1 MTLVTFYLSP
11 AGHRAAPDTIMNAPR
26 IVRPLVLLLWAA
38 SAPSL
43 EAQEPRL
50 NPALDTSTVT
60 ERILPRPVISAM
72 PADSAGELQYLLPG
86 ITMEQGGISIRGSEP
101 GATARR
107 VDGFDVTT
115 GSRRPGVV
123 VPIQL
128 VREIRLR
135 SGPEDATSGATGS
148 ARIDTRLSGDEPG
161 TARARFAT
169 DRFSGDRS
177 LGINRLEGTLTRRL
191 REGSMFLAG
200 AVTGQSSIE
209 LGMGARDIL
218 GFRTAGI
225 DTTVSFL
232 DPGAGTA
239 RVVDVPAFAVSR
251 GDCAVLDDL
260 GPSSLAENYDTDCTG
275 DRTPGTGGTSLQFAA
290 GADFPMGQS
299 TKVSLLTLRSRESQ
313 RLPRMQDALIP
324 SNTFAGEHRS
334 RLYGVRF
341 ESPFGRG
348 KGSGTLSVAL
358 SRQSNETNV
367 GPLTPDSELDSRDP
381 ALGILFSGLDFRWDL
396 ESFPLDEALAE
407 AFRTNDLTVSTS
419 PYDVLNPDQYNL
431 VNEFRDGPY
440 ALHTAPESGGPL
452 GALLNS
458 RETRT
463 AAEVSA
469 TWLAS
474 RNARLRVGG
483 DYTWYGLTHYQH
495 NLTSNAGADLYL
507 ASPNRMALYAEE
519 RFGYDRVR
527 VDLGLRYDRFSSG
540 AVRPYVLDTLATIP
554 GSGGGSNPAY
564 GTYSYFPRWVSYSDA
579 DGMATINGQPMP
591 LVEGREDASHGAWS
605 PRASIRMVAR
615 PGTIVRAAAS
625 RSAVL
630 PELHAVFTGVNTDL
644 ARTFSGATWGGDLGF
659 TRGWSLE
666 LGARQTLGA
675 HGWLDGVAFSRT
687 LSNVPLPVV
696 QQLADPNRLGAPT
709 GIRVWENSLGRSAR
723 GIEGAFGW
731 HRGTVDLSLGLTL
744 QRVRHRFT
752 SEGPIASES
761 VNPAIWERPRV
772 LSALLA
778 YDSRGEDP
786 GPREAGARVG
796 LGLRWGSGLPY
807 TRCLRGHRDD
817 ELARSGE
824 ACLHVTSEDVLAFRL
839 PAFLQLDLRASTDLS
854 AGPGGVTL
862 FAEAR
867 NLLNRR
873 NTVGVY
879 AVTGETSNEIARL
892 LVTSDDLDSYAN
904 EAQAN
909 GVLQPDGDIDLR
921 FAGAGASGCESWTG
935 TNMDAAA
942 PSCVAL
948 VRAEQRWGNGDG
960 LFARPEQQAAADAR
974 FDERFQ
980 AGFFGA
986 PRRVRVGLEVSF

>member
-1 MTLVTFYLSP
+1 MKPPLI
-11 AGHRAAPDTIMNAPR
+11 AGPFA
-26 IVRPLVLLLWAA
+26 LLLAA
-38 SAPSL
+38 TAAPSL
-43 EAQEPRL
+43 HAQEPRL

-60 ERILPRPVISAM
+60 ERSLPGPVIGSM

-86 ITMEQGGISIRGSEP
+86 ITMEQGGASIRGSEP
-101 GATARR
+101 GATARL
-107 VDGFDVTT
+107 VNGFDVTT

-128 VREIRLR
+128 LREIRLR
-135 SGPEDATSGATGS
+135 SGPEDATGGATGA
-148 ARIDTRLSGDEPG
+148 ARIDSRLSGDEPG

-200 AVTGQSSIE
+200 AVTGRSSIE
-209 LGMGARDIL
+209 LGMDARDIP

-225 DTTVSFL
+225 DTTVTFF
-232 DPGAGTA
+232 DPDAGGS
-239 RVVDVPAFAVSR
+239 RSVQVPAFAVSR
-251 GDCAVLDDL
+251 GNCDILEEL
-260 GPSSLAENYDTDCTG
+260 GASPLSENYGTECTG

-290 GADFPMGQS
+290 GAEFPMGQS

-313 RLPRMQDALIP
+313 RLPRTQDALIP
-324 SNTFAGEHRS
+324 SNVFAEEHRS
-334 RLYGVRF
+334 RLYGVRL

-358 SRQSNETNV
+358 SRQSNETNL
-367 GPLTPDSELDSRDP
+367 GPLTPEAELDSRDP

-396 ESFPLDEALAE
+396 ESFPMDEALAE

-440 ALHTAPESGGPL
+440 GMYTAPESGGPL
-452 GALLNS
+452 GLLINS

-463 AAEVSA
+463 AAEASA

-474 RNARLRVGG
+474 RNARLTVGG

-507 ASPNRMALYAEE
+507 ASPHRMALYAEE
-519 RFGYDRVR
+519 RFGYDRIR

-554 GSGGGSNPAY
+554 GSGGASNPAY
-564 GTYSYFPRWVSYSDA
+564 GTYAFFPRWFSYTDA

-591 LVEGREDASHGAWS
+591 LVQGRRDPSHGAWS

-615 PGTIVRAAAS
+615 RGTVVRAAAS
-625 RSAVL
+625 RTALL
-630 PELHAVFTGVNTDL
+630 PQLHAVFTGANSDM
-644 ARTFSGATWGGDLGF
+644 AGTFAGATWGGDLAF

-666 LGARQTLGA
+666 FGARHTLGP
-675 HGWLDGVAFSRT
+675 HGWLDGVVFSRT
-687 LSNVPLPVV
+687 LGNVPIPVV
-696 QQLADPNRLGAPT
+696 QQLPDPTRLGAPV
-709 GIRVWENSLGRSAR
+709 GIGVWDNSLGRSAR
-723 GIEGAFGW
+723 GVEAAFGW

-744 QRVRHRFT
+744 QRVRHSFT
-752 SEGPIASES
+752 SAGPFASES
-761 VNPAIWERPRV
+761 VNPATWERPRV

-778 YDSRGEDP
+778 YDSRGDDP

-796 LGLRWGSGLPY
+796 LGLRWESGRPY
-807 TRCLRGHRDD
+807 SRCAGGDIAG
-817 ELARSGE
+817 ELARSGDP
-824 ACLHVTSEDVLAFRL
+824 CGVDNPDDVFAFRL

-873 NTVGVY
+873 NTVAVY
-879 AVTGETSNEIARL
+879 AVTGETSNETARL
-892 LVTSDDLDSYAN
+892 LVTSGDLDSYAN
-904 EAQAN
+904 EAQEN
-909 GVLQPDGDIDLR
+909 GVLQPDGGIDLR
-921 FAGAGASGCESWTG
+921 FAGAGASGCESWTAS
-935 TNMDAAA
+935 NMDAAA

-948 VRAEQRWGNGDG
+948 LRAEQRWGNGDG
-960 LFARPEQQAAADAR
+960 LFALPEQQAAANAW
-974 FDERFQ
+974 FNERFQ
-980 AGFFGA
+980 TGFFGS
-986 PRRVRVGLEVSF
+986 PRRVRVGLELTF

>member
-1 MTLVTFYLSP
+1 
-11 AGHRAAPDTIMNAPR
+11 MNPPR
-26 IVRPLVLLLWAA
+26 IVPFLILLLGAA
-38 SAPSL
+38 AAPSL
-43 EAQEPRL
+43 QAQEPRL

-60 ERILPRPVISAM
+60 ERILPGPVISTM
-72 PADSAGELQYLLPG
+72 PADSAGALQYLLPG
-86 ITMEQGGISIRGSEP
+86 ITMEQRGVSVRGSEP
-101 GATARR
+101 GAAARR
-107 VDGFDVTT
+107 VNGFDVTT

-123 VPIQL
+123 LPIQL
-128 VREIRLR
+128 VREIRVR
-135 SGPEDATSGATGS
+135 SGPEDATGGATGS
-148 ARIDTRLSGDEPG
+148 ARIDTRVSGDAPG

-191 REGSMFLAG
+191 RGGSMFLAG
-200 AVTGQSSIE
+200 AVTGHSSID
-209 LGMGARDIL
+209 LGMGARDIP

-225 DTTVSFL
+225 DTTVSFF
-232 DPGAGTA
+232 DPDIGGT
-239 RVVDVPAFAVSR
+239 RTQSVPAFAVSR
-251 GDCAVLDDL
+251 GDCDALKGL
-260 GPSSLAENYDTDCTG
+260 SPSLLADNYGTECTG

-290 GADFPMGQS
+290 GTEFPMGQS
-299 TKVSLLTLRSRESQ
+299 SRVSLLTLRSRESQ

-324 SNTFAGEHRS
+324 SNTFAEEHRS

-348 KGSGTLSVAL
+348 KGSGILSVAL

-381 ALGILFSGLDFRWDL
+381 ALGIMFSGLDFRWDL
-396 ESFPLDEALAE
+396 ESFPVDEALAE
-407 AFRTNDLTVSTS
+407 AFRTNDLAVSTS

-431 VNEFRDGPY
+431 VNEFLDGPY
-440 ALHTAPESGGPL
+440 ALYSAPESGGPL
-452 GALLNS
+452 GVLFNS

-463 AAEVSA
+463 AADVSA
-469 TWLAS
+469 TWLSS
-474 RNARLRVGG
+474 RNARLTVGG

-507 ASPNRMALYAEE
+507 ASPDRLALYLEE
-519 RFGYDRVR
+519 RFGYDQVR
-527 VDLGLRYDRFSSG
+527 VDLGLRYDRFASG
-540 AVRPYVLDTLATIP
+540 AVRPYVLDTLATTP
-554 GSGGGSNPAY
+554 GSGGAPNPAY
-564 GTYSYFPRWVSYSDA
+564 GTYSFFPRWVSYSDA

-591 LVEGREDASHGAWS
+591 LVEGREDPSHGAWS
-605 PRASIRMVAR
+605 PRGSIRLVAGR
-615 PGTIVRAAAS
+615 GTVVRAAAS
-625 RSAVL
+625 RIAVL
-630 PELHAVFTGVNTDL
+630 PELHAVFTGANTDM

-659 TRGWSLE
+659 SRGWSLE

-675 HGWLDGVAFSRT
+675 HGWLDGVVFSRT
-687 LSNVPLPVV
+687 LSNVPLPVFR
-696 QQLADPNRLGAPT
+696 QLPDPTRLGAPV
-709 GIRVWENSLGRSAR
+709 GIRVWDNALGRSAR

-744 QRVRHRFT
+744 QRIRQSFT
-752 SEGPIASES
+752 SEGPFASES
-761 VNPAIWERPRV
+761 VNPASWERPRV

-778 YDSRGEDP
+778 YDSRGDDP
-786 GPREAGARVG
+786 GPREPGARVG

-807 TRCLRGHRDD
+807 SRCAGGDIAG
-817 ELARSGE
+817 ELARSGDP
-824 ACLHVTSEDVLAFRL
+824 CGVNHPDDVFAFRL

-873 NTVGVY
+873 NTIAVY
-879 AVTGETSNEIARL
+879 AATGETSNETARL
-892 LVTSDDLDSYAN
+892 LVTSGDLDHYAN

-909 GVLQPDGDIDLR
+909 SVLQPDDAIDLR
-921 FAGAGASGCESWTG
+921 FAGAGASGCEGWTSSSG
-935 TNMDAAA
+935 DAAA

-960 LFARPEQQAAADAR
+960 LFARTEQQVAADAR
-974 FDERFQ
+974 FNERFQ
-980 AGFFGA
+980 TGFFDA
-986 PRRVRVGLEVSF
+986 PRRVRVGFEVNF